1 MWKTEVRFKG
11 GYAGKR
17 TPLFILGLVTGL
29 LTTVTLGV
37 YRFWAK
43 TRIRKYI
50 WSSVTFEGDSFEYTG
65 TGLEKFLGFLTAVV
79 ILAVYL
85 ATIQLALFFF
95 GVSLFANPE
104 RPDEFDAL
112 PIQFG
117 PAVITFIAVL
127 PLIFFA
133 QYRAM
138 RYRLARTRWRGLRFG
153 MDHGAWRYAL
163 RALGHWILTVLTLG
177 ILLPRKT
184 FWLEKF
190 AVDRSWYGD
199 ARFEQQGRWTELYFA
214 MKHPL
219 IGICILIFGVFGAVA
234 VESLPLAV
242 TLAVVGTIWLLIGLV
257 SYRVKAFIYL
267 TRHKVLDGQI
277 RFASNPRTS
286 TIIARIVFGGFIVS
300 VLAGFIFAIAGLVT
314 ASVLAQITSGEG
326 ASATAITVVLVA
338 LQYIAALAL
347 VDALVLVWITQPII
361 SHLVK
366 SISIL
371 NAAALDNIH
380 QRASDVGAD
389 AEGFADALDV
399 GGTF

>member
-1 MWKTEVRFKG
+1 M
-11 GYAGKR
+11 
-17 TPLFILGLVTGL
+17 LGLVTGL

-95 GVSLFANPE
+95 GVSLFTNPE

-117 PAVITFIAVL
+117 PAIITFIAVL

-153 MDHGAWRYAL
+153 MDHGAWGYAL
-163 RALGHWILTVLTLG
+163 RALGHWSLTVVTLG

-190 AVDRSWYGD
+190 VVDRSWYGD
-199 ARFEQQGRWTELYFA
+199 VRFEQQGKWTELYSA

-219 IGICILIFGVFGAVA
+219 IGICILIFGVSGAVA
-234 VESLPLAV
+234 VDSLPLAV
-242 TLAVVGTIWLLIGLV
+242 TLAAVGTTWLLIGLV

-267 TRHKVLDGQI
+267 TRHKVLDGQV
-277 RFASNPRTS
+277 RFAGNPRTS
-286 TIIARIVFGGFIVS
+286 TIIARIVFGGIIIS

-326 ASATAITVVLVA
+326 ASATAIAVALVVL
-338 LQYIAALAL
+338 QYLAALAV

-361 SHLVK
+361 SHLVE
-366 SISIL
+366 SVSIL
-371 NAAALDNIH
+371 NAAALDDIR
-380 QRASDVGAD
+380 QRAFDAGAD

-399 GGTF
+399 GGAF